1 MSAGEVCGSL
11 GSMLRR
17 CEDRGAKGS
26 RVWREGVPLGMGSG
40 KRPRR
45 ALHRKLLNFLSRN
58 SIIWCILVYFP
69 KFIFLSLCAIFVPA
83 RATCY
88 GLRAQMKFIL
98 VHCLVCTS
106 PIKCLNYMVMTA
118 FFCILGD
125 VFKFTCM
132 SYQLPCNER
141 TYEPTFCPFIGR
153 LICRRNYECKMI
165 LLLTMLATPGD
176 TARLIGMSADL

>member
-1 MSAGEVCGSL
+1 MSAGKVCGSL

-118 FFCILGD
+118 FFAFWVMFLSSHACL
-125 VFKFTCM
+125 T
-132 SYQLPCNER
+132 SYHATR
-141 TYEPTFCPFIGR
+141 GPTNQRFV
-153 LICRRNYECKMI
+153 LS
-165 LLLTMLATPGD
+165 LA
-176 TARLIGMSADL
+176 A